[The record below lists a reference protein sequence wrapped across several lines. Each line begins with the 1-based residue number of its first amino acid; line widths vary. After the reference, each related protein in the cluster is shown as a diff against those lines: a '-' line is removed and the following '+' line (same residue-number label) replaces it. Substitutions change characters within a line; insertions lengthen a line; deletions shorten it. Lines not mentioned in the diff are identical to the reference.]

1 MPEKTTK
8 IKQRYDE
15 LTDLIVKP
23 EIIADNNEWKKLV
36 KERNSIEDIALAHDK
51 LEKLVKEKE
60 QTESVIAN
68 EKDHE
73 MKKLFEDE
81 LFEINKNIENLKKR

>member
-1 MPEKTTK
+1 MLEKTTK

-23 EIIADNNEWKKLV
+23 EIIADNSEWKKLV

-51 LEKLVKEKE
+51 LEK
-60 QTESVIAN
+60 QI
-68 EKDHE
+68 
-73 MKKLFEDE
+73 
-81 LFEINKNIENLKKR
+81 

>member
-1 MPEKTTK
+1 MLDKTTK

-15 LTDLIVKP
+15 LTELIVKP

-36 KERNSIEDIALAHDK
+36 KERNGIEDIAIAHEK

-60 QTESVIAN
+60 QAEKVVAE
-68 EKDHE
+68 EKDHD
-73 MKKLFEDE
+73 MKKLFEEE
-81 LFEINKNIENLKKR
+81 LFEINKKTHKGE

>member
-1 MPEKTTK
+1 MLDKTRK
-8 IKQRYDE
+8 IKKRYDE
-15 LTDLIVKP
+15 LTELIAKS

-60 QTESVIAN
+60 EEEKVIAE
-68 EKDHE
+68 EKDHD
-73 MKKLFEDE
+73 MKKLFEED
-81 LFEINKNIENLKKR
+81 LFQGTFNV